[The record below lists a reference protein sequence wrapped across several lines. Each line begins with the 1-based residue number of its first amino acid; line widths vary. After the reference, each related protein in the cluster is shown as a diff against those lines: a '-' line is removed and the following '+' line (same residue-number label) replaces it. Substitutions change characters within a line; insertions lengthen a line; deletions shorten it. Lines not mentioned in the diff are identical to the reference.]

1 MENIKQQ
8 APPDGQGTRWKKWT
22 FLLIVVLIILV
33 AVCAGM
39 ICHLSKTK
47 GEQTLERELTAELG
61 IMPGM
66 SEDEIRDRLNRKVA
80 ESMLNISINPV
91 PEFADGKSAGN
102 LQIENIP
109 GNNYAF
115 TVEVIRND
123 TKETILK
130 TGLIDPGYYVKDIA
144 LDTELPKGEYVC
156 LAKFTAY
163 APDTG
168 QEIGQAGTQIV
179 IKILN

>member
-1 MENIKQQ
+1 MRKSDQSL
-8 APPDGQGTRWKKWT
+8 PWKKWT
-22 FLLIVVLIILV
+22 FLLIIILLLIL
-33 AVCAGM
+33 AICGGM
-39 ICHLSKTK
+39 LYRLTRPNK
-47 GEQTLERELTAELG
+47 EENTLERELTAEMG

-91 PEFADGKSAGN
+91 PEFADGRSPGN

-168 QEIGQAGTQIV
+168 TEIGQAGTQIV